1 MNTRIRRRENGTAV
15 IVVLALLAI
24 LLGYVSFNVL
34 TLDRLSREVKFV
46 EKRQIRRLQ
55 ASVALTNSP
64 SLTNRTVVGL
74 SSPAT
79 AVAPPSD

>member
-1 MNTRIRRRENGTAV
+1 MKISIRRRESGSAF

-55 ASVALTNSP
+55 AYVPSTNSLP
-64 SLTNRTVVGL
+64 LTNRTVMGL
-74 SSPAT
+74 SPSASLVASPK
-79 AVAPPSD
+79 